1 MNATR
6 RKHEP
11 FDASDPGQVSAR
23 INADRR
29 RREREVDDLRAVVAT
44 PEGRRVMWR
53 MLEHCGVFRSTF
65 TGHGAR
71 DAFNEGARNV
81 GLFVMGELAEAEPDV
96 ITTMLKESKRDV

>member
-1 MNATR
+1 MNAAR

-23 INADRR
+23 VNADKR

-81 GLFVMGELAEAEPDV
+81 GLFVMGELAEAEPEV
-96 ITTMLKESKRDV
+96 ITTMLKESKKDV